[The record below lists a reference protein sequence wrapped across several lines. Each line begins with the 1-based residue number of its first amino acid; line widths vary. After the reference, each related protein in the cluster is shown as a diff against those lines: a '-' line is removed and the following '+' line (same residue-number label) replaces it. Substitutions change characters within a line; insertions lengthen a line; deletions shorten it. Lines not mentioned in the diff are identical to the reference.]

1 MRVELERTFL
11 TTAEG
16 RAVIIQQPEKSR
28 VDATSLKEAIIAFID
43 DEGGRLLG
51 TITELPNRAVCT
63 GWVSGRLYV
72 LMATP
77 AAD

>member
-1 MRVELERTFL
+1 MHICLERTFL

-16 RAVIIQQPEKSR
+16 RAVIFQQPEKSE
-28 VDATSLKEAIIAFID
+28 VDATSLREAMVAFID
-43 DEGGRLLG
+43 DEHGRILG

-63 GWVSGRLYV
+63 GWVGGRLYV

>member
-11 TTAEG
+11 TTTEG
-16 RAVIIQQPEKSR
+16 RAVIVQLPEKSE
-28 VDATSLKEAIIAFID
+28 VDATSLREAMVAFIE
-43 DEGGRLLG
+43 DESGRLLG

-72 LMATP
+72 LMASP